1 MGAAGTRVE
10 RSRRLRV
17 TAITP
22 APRGPDAMSTAAP
35 ALPQHVSGPSG
46 SNPIPGN
53 RRRLG
58 VRAKLLLAFAGMA
71 AMTVAASAV
80 GLMSFSAVEQ
90 PMKQLADTS
99 LPEMELATRLA
110 GESSRIATAAPT
122 LDGAGSQEER
132 ERIQAETRERSR
144 AFLALV
150 DELAA
155 RRPQDPLL
163 SEVRDTGNALIAT
176 LDRVNDGVAA
186 RLSLRD
192 RREAASAKLAQAY
205 DGFLKTLAPLVE
217 GAGQSLQ
224 DKGMAL
230 DGGTDRDMGE
240 LSDAVRSMIA
250 LYDLRGGIASALDAM
265 NRSGTA
271 PDGKTI
277 GELQQAYLEASSQV
291 TGTLG
296 TLGDRLPADMAGKI
310 DTLFLFGYGKDNV
323 FELRRAALDGTG
335 NSGENSGGA
344 VDRRLAERLG
354 AARAQAAGLL
364 DGLKAPLRKVQ
375 SDIKRTSFD
384 VRSRIQEAT
393 QDLLGPGLD
402 RFRTHLEL
410 STHGTAL
417 AGALNEAAQAADAA
431 RLALLEKRFITE
443 AIALDQRI
451 VKLAD
456 TDKGEGAEDAAGNA
470 VITALAKALAAFGRG
485 EDGIVALRRAELA
498 AVADTGR
505 VLAENRL
512 LSQSFAATV
521 DRQIA
526 AMRDEAKAAV
536 AGTDGTIAAGRNML
550 ILFAVGSLVGAV
562 ALAWLVVGRHIVAR
576 LSALSDAMRAIA
588 AGDLNASIPAAGTD
602 EIGDMTRALMVFRD
616 TANAAREA
624 NARAE
629 AERGRAAG
637 ERRRAMV
644 EMAEN
649 FETSVRGVL
658 DRVAQAAGEMQ
669 DMAERMTRSADLTAG
684 EATTAAGSSQQA
696 EGNVKA
702 VAAATEE
709 LSASIQEIG
718 TQVHASSQIARKAA
732 EEAERTDRTV
742 EGLAQT
748 AGRIGEVVGLIQSIA
763 GQTNLLALNATIEA
777 ARAGEAGKGFAVVA
791 SEVKGLA
798 TQTAKAT
805 EDISA
810 QIAAMQSVTQEAVDA
825 IRSIAGTIREVNEI
839 AATIAAAVEQQSAAT
854 REIARNVGE
863 AADSTQ
869 HVRGN
874 IDSVA
879 DAARESGESANRV
892 LSASS
897 TVQGQLRT
905 LSGQVDALVGEMRAA

>member
-1 MGAAGTRVE
+1 MTTVAPAIPQLGAAPSG
-10 RSRRLRV
+10 
-17 TAITP
+17 
-22 APRGPDAMSTAAP
+22 
-35 ALPQHVSGPSG
+35 GPSG
-46 SNPIPGN
+46 PGAG
-53 RRRLG
+53 RRLG
-58 VRAKLLLAFAGMA
+58 VRAKLMLAFAGMA

-80 GLMSFSAVEQ
+80 GLMSFSAVER
-90 PMKQLADTS
+90 PMEQIADTS
-99 LPEMELATRLA
+99 LPEMGLATRLA
-110 GESSRIATAAPT
+110 GESGAIASAAPM
-122 LDGAGSQEER
+122 LDSAGSQEER
-132 ERIQAETRERSR
+132 EALRTEAQAR
-144 AFLALV
+144 ARGFLSLL

-163 SEVRDTGNALIAT
+163 ADVRETGNALIAT
-176 LDRVNDGVAA
+176 LDRINDGVAK
-186 RLSLRD
+186 RLSVHD
-192 RREAASAKLAQAY
+192 RREAASARLAQSY

-217 GAGQSLQ
+217 GSGQALQ
-224 DKGMAL
+224 EKGMAL
-230 DGGTDRDMGE
+230 DGGTDREMGA

-250 LYDLRGGIASALDAM
+250 LYDLRGAVARSLDAM
-265 NRSGTA
+265 NRAGTA
-271 PDGKTI
+271 QDAKAVGD
-277 GELQQAYLEASSQV
+277 LQQTYLEASSQV
-291 TGTLG
+291 PGALG
-296 TLGDRLPADMAGKI
+296 TLGNRLPADTGGKI
-310 DTLFLFGYGKDNV
+310 ETLLLFGYGKDNV
-323 FELRRAALDGTG
+323 FDLRRAALDGTG
-335 NSGENSGGA
+335 GPA
-344 VDRRLAERLG
+344 ADRQLAERLD
-354 AARAQAAGLL
+354 AARTQAAQLIDSL
-364 DGLKAPLRKVQ
+364 SVPLRKVQ
-375 SDIKRTSFD
+375 SDIKRANFD
-384 VRSRIQEAT
+384 IRSQVQEAV
-393 QDLLGPGLD
+393 QDLLGRGLEQ
-402 RFRTHLEL
+402 FRTNLEL
-410 STHGTAL
+410 STYGTAL
-417 AGALNEAAQAADAA
+417 TGALNEAAQAPDAA
-431 RLALLEKRFITE
+431 RLDLLEKRFATASSSLFE
-443 AIALDQRI
+443 RI
-451 VKLAD
+451 GTLRGQAGD
-456 TDKGEGAEDAAGNA
+456 NAAGTEVLA
-470 VITALAKALAAFGRG
+470 ALVKALIGFGRG
-485 EDGIVALRRAELA
+485 EEGVIALRRGELA
-498 AVADTGR
+498 AMAETER
-505 VLAENRL
+505 MLAESRQL
-512 LSQSFAATV
+512 AQRFAATV
-521 DRQIA
+521 DREIA
-526 AMRDEAKAAV
+526 AMRDEAKTAV
-536 AGTDGTIAAGRNML
+536 AGTGDTIAAGRKML
-550 ILFAVGSLVGAV
+550 ILFAAGSLIGAV

-576 LSALSDAMRAIA
+576 LSALSDSMRAIA
-588 AGDLNASIPAAGTD
+588 EGRLDAPIPAAGAD
-602 EIGDMTRALMVFRD
+602 EIGDMTRALTIFRD
-616 TANAAREA
+616 TANEAKAA

-629 AERGRAAG
+629 VERGRAAG

-644 EMAEN
+644 EMAGN

-669 DMAERMTRSADLTAG
+669 DMAERMTSSAGLTAG

-732 EEAERTDRTV
+732 DEAERTDRTV

-879 DAARESGESANRV
+879 NAARESGESANRV

-897 TVQGQLRT
+897 TVQEQLRT
-905 LSGQVDALVGEMRAA
+905 LAGQVDVLVGEMRAA

>member
-1 MGAAGTRVE
+1 MT
-10 RSRRLRV
+10 
-17 TAITP
+17 
-22 APRGPDAMSTAAP
+22 TAAP
-35 ALPQHVSGPSG
+35 VNPQ
-46 SNPIPGN
+46 PGAD
-53 RRRLG
+53 RHGRHRRLG
-58 VRAKLLLAFAGMA
+58 VRAKLMLAFAGMA

-80 GLMSFSAVEQ
+80 GLMSFSAVER
-90 PMKQLADTS
+90 PMAQIADTS

-110 GESSRIATAAPT
+110 AESGGIASAAPA
-122 LDGAGSQEER
+122 LDGVDSQEER
-132 ERIQAETRERSR
+132 ERLQAEARDHARG
-144 AFLALV
+144 FLSLV
-150 DELAA
+150 DEMAG

-163 SEVRDTGNALIAT
+163 SEVRETGNALIAT
-176 LDRVNDGVAA
+176 LDRINDAVAR
-186 RLSLRD
+186 RLSLHD
-192 RREAASAKLAQAY
+192 RREAASTRLAQTY
-205 DGFLKTLAPLVE
+205 DGFLKTLAPLVD
-217 GAGQSLQ
+217 GAGESLQ
-224 DKGMAL
+224 QKGMAL
-230 DGGTDRDMGE
+230 DGGTDRDMGT

-250 LYDLRGGIASALDAM
+250 LYDLRGGIARALDAM

-271 PDGKTI
+271 QDAKEI
-277 GELQQAYLEASSQV
+277 GDRQQAYLEASSQV

-296 TLGDRLPADMAGKI
+296 TLGDRLPADTAGKI
-310 DTLFLFGYGKDNV
+310 EALFLFGYGQDNV
-323 FELRRAALDGTG
+323 FDLRRAALDGTG
-335 NSGENSGGA
+335 GA
-344 VDRRLAERLG
+344 GSDRRLAERLA
-354 AARAQAAGLL
+354 AARTQAAQLI
-364 DGLKAPLRKVQ
+364 DGLAPPLRKVQ
-375 SDIKRTSFD
+375 SDIKRANFD
-384 VRSRIQEAT
+384 IRSQVQEAI
-393 QDLLGPGLD
+393 QDLLGQGLEQ
-402 RFRTHLEL
+402 FRTNLEL
-410 STHGTAL
+410 STYGTAL
-417 AGALNEAAQAADAA
+417 TGALNEAAQAPDAA
-431 RLALLEKRFITE
+431 RLDLLEKRFATASSSLYE
-443 AIALDQRI
+443 RI
-451 VKLAD
+451 GKLRGQTGD
-456 TDKGEGAEDAAGNA
+456 NAAGTEVLA
-470 VITALAKALAAFGRG
+470 ALVKALIGFGRG
-485 EDGIVALRRAELA
+485 EEGVIALRRAELTST
-498 AVADTGR
+498 ADTKR
-505 VLAENRL
+505 MLAESRQL
-512 LSQSFAATV
+512 AQRFSATV
-521 DRQIA
+521 DREIA
-526 AMRDEAKAAV
+526 AMREEAKTAV
-536 AGTDGTIAAGRNML
+536 TGTEGVIAAGRNML
-550 ILFAVGSLVGAV
+550 VLFAAGSLVGAV

-588 AGDLNASIPAAGTD
+588 AGDLNAPIPAAGAD
-602 EIGDMTRALMVFRD
+602 EIGDMTRALSVFRD
-616 TANAAREA
+616 TADEARAA

-649 FETSVRGVL
+649 FESGVRTVL

-684 EATTAAGSSQQA
+684 EATTAAGSSLQA

-718 TQVHASSQIARKAA
+718 GQVQVSSRIARKAA
-732 EEAERTDRTV
+732 DEAERTDRTV

-810 QIAAMQSVTQEAVDA
+810 QIAAMQSVTQDAVDA

-863 AADSTQ
+863 AANSTQ

-879 DAARESGESANRV
+879 DAARESGDSANRV
-892 LSASS
+892 LTASS
-897 TVQGQLRT
+897 TVQDQLRT
-905 LSGQVDALVGEMRAA
+905 LAGQVDGLVREMRAA

>member
-1 MGAAGTRVE
+1 MTIAET
-10 RSRRLRV
+10 
-17 TAITP
+17 TAP
-22 APRGPDAMSTAAP
+22 QPGPD
-35 ALPQHVSGPSG
+35 LSGTG
-46 SNPIPGN
+46 GGRRPGLQ
-53 RRRLG
+53 LG
-58 VRAKLLLAFAGMA
+58 VRAKLMLAFAGMA
-71 AMTVAASAV
+71 AMTVAASGV
-80 GLMSFSAVEQ
+80 GLMSFSAVER
-90 PMKQLADTS
+90 PMAQIADTS

-110 GESSRIATAAPT
+110 GESGAIASAAPM
-122 LDGAGSQEER
+122 LDGAASQEER
-132 ERIQAETRERSR
+132 ERLRTEAQERAR
-144 AFLALV
+144 GFLSLV
-150 DELAA
+150 DELAG

-163 SEVRDTGNALIAT
+163 TEVRETGNALIGT
-176 LDRVNDGVAA
+176 LDRLNDGVAR
-186 RLSLRD
+186 RLSLHD
-192 RREAASAKLAQAY
+192 RREAASTRLAQTY
-205 DGFLKTLAPLVE
+205 DGFLKTLAPLVD
-217 GAGQSLQ
+217 GSGQALQ
-224 DKGMAL
+224 EKGMAL
-230 DGGTDRDMGE
+230 DGGTDREMGA

-250 LYDLRGGIASALDAM
+250 LYDLRGGIAGALDAM

-271 PDGKTI
+271 LDAKAI
-277 GELQQAYLEASSQV
+277 GEQQQAYLEASSQV
-291 TGTLG
+291 TATLG
-296 TLGDRLPADMAGKI
+296 TLGDRLPADASAKI
-310 DTLFLFGYGKDNV
+310 DALFLFGYGKDNV
-323 FELRRAALDGTG
+323 FDLRRAALDGT
-335 NSGENSGGA
+335 ENSSGS

-354 AARAQAAGLL
+354 SARTQAAQLL
-364 DGLKAPLRKVQ
+364 TLLNAPLRKVQ
-375 SDIKRTSFD
+375 SDIKRANFD
-384 VRSRIQEAT
+384 IRSQVQEAV
-393 QDLLGPGLD
+393 QDLLGRGLEQ
-402 RFRTHLEL
+402 FRTNLEL
-410 STHGTAL
+410 STYGTAL
-417 AGALNEAAQAADAA
+417 TGALNEASQAPDAA
-431 RLALLEKRFITE
+431 RLDLLEKRFSSASSSLFE
-443 AIALDQRI
+443 RI
-451 VKLAD
+451 GTLRAQAGD
-456 TDKGEGAEDAAGNA
+456 NAAGTEVLA
-470 VITALAKALAAFGRG
+470 ALVKALIGFGRG
-485 EDGIVALRRAELA
+485 EEGVIALRRGELA
-498 AVADTGR
+498 AMAETER
-505 VLAENRL
+505 MLAENRQL
-512 LSQSFAATV
+512 AQRFAATV
-521 DRQIA
+521 DRKIA
-526 AMRDEAKAAV
+526 AMRQEAKAAV
-536 AGTDGTIAAGRNML
+536 AGTDDTIAAGRKML
-550 ILFAVGSLVGAV
+550 ILFAVGSLIVAA

-576 LSALSDAMRAIA
+576 LSQLSDAMRAIA
-588 AGDLNASIPAAGTD
+588 AGRLDAAIPAAGGD

-616 TANAAREA
+616 TANEAKAA

-649 FETSVRGVL
+649 FESSVRGVL
-658 DRVAQAAGEMQ
+658 DRVSQAAGEMQ
-669 DMAERMTRSADLTAG
+669 SMAERMSRSADLTAG

-732 EEAERTDRTV
+732 DEAERTDRTV

-897 TVQGQLRT
+897 TVQEQLRT
-905 LSGQVDALVGEMRAA
+905 LAGQVDGLVGEMRAA

>member
-1 MGAAGTRVE
+1 MT
-10 RSRRLRV
+10 
-17 TAITP
+17 
-22 APRGPDAMSTAAP
+22 TAAP
-35 ALPQHVSGPSG
+35 AVPQSGVAETG
-46 SNPIPGN
+46 
-53 RRRLG
+53 RRLG
-58 VRAKLLLAFAGMA
+58 VRAKLMLSFAGMA

-80 GLMSFSAVEQ
+80 GLMSFSAVER
-90 PMKQLADTS
+90 PMTQIADTS

-110 GESSRIATAAPT
+110 GESGAIASAAPM
-122 LDGAGSQEER
+122 LDGAASQEER
-132 ERIQAETRERSR
+132 ERIRTEAKERAR
-144 AFLALV
+144 GFLSLV
-150 DELAA
+150 DELAG

-163 SEVRDTGNALIAT
+163 TEVRETGNALIAT
-176 LDRVNDGVAA
+176 LDGINDGVAR
-186 RLSLRD
+186 RLSVHD
-192 RREAASAKLAQAY
+192 RREAASTRLAQTY
-205 DGFLKTLAPLVE
+205 DGFLKTLAPLVD
-217 GAGQSLQ
+217 GAGEALQ
-224 DKGMAL
+224 QKGMAL
-230 DGGTDRDMGE
+230 DGGTDRDMGT

-250 LYDLRGGIASALDAM
+250 LYDLRSGIAGALDAM

-271 PDGKTI
+271 QDAKTI
-277 GELQQAYLEASSQV
+277 GELQQSYLEASSQV
-291 TGTLG
+291 TATLG
-296 TLGDRLPADMAGKI
+296 TLGDRLAPDSAGKI
-310 DTLFLFGYGKDNV
+310 DALFLFGYGKDNV
-323 FELRRAALDGTG
+323 FDLRRAALDGAG
-335 NSGENSGGA
+335 NDTENSSGA
-344 VDRRLAERLG
+344 VDRRLAERLT
-354 AARAQAAGLL
+354 AARTQAAQLL

-375 SDIKRTSFD
+375 SDIKRANFD
-384 VRSRIQEAT
+384 IRSQVQGAV
-393 QDLLGPGLD
+393 QDLLGSGLE
-402 RFRTHLEL
+402 RFRTNLEL
-410 STHGTAL
+410 STYGTAL
-417 AGALNEAAQAADAA
+417 TGALNEAAQAPDAA
-431 RLALLEKRFITE
+431 RLDLLEKRFTAASSSLYE
-443 AIALDQRI
+443 RVGTLRGQSGDN
-451 VKLAD
+451 
-456 TDKGEGAEDAAGNA
+456 AAGTE
-470 VITALAKALAAFGRG
+470 VLTALVKALIGFGRG
-485 EDGIVALRRAELA
+485 EEGVIALRRAELA
-498 AVADTGR
+498 AAADTER
-505 VLAENRL
+505 MLAENREL
-512 LSQSFAATV
+512 AQRFAATV
-521 DRQIA
+521 DREIA
-526 AMRDEAKAAV
+526 AMRDQAKAAV
-536 AGTDGTIAAGRNML
+536 TGTEGTIAAGRHML
-550 ILFAVGSLVGAV
+550 ILFAVGSLIGAA

-576 LSALSDAMRAIA
+576 LSALSDAMREIA
-588 AGDLNASIPAAGTD
+588 EGRLDAPIPAAGAD

-616 TANAAREA
+616 TANEANAA

-649 FETSVRGVL
+649 FESSVRGVL

-732 EEAERTDRTV
+732 DEAERTDRTV

-897 TVQGQLRT
+897 TVQEQLRT
-905 LSGQVDALVGEMRAA
+905 LAGQVDGLVEEMRAA